1 MFLVYSLVTSI
12 LLSANIVSS
21 VPYTTIEK
29 AFESNNA
36 KEITAL
42 GKTKILVNILGK
54 EGAYSQS
61 QANLVLQDFLTK
73 HSCTSFDFIFKGKE
87 SDDGTFAIG
96 NYSTR
101 SEKYRVTIYFKKEQS
116 AFKIESLTIEK
127 D

>member
-1 MFLVYSLVTSI
+1 MFLVYSLLTSI
-12 LLSANIVSS
+12 LLSVNIVSS
-21 VPYTTIEK
+21 VPYTAIEK
-29 AFESNNA
+29 AFESNSA

-42 GKTKILVNILGK
+42 GKTKILVNIVGK

-61 QANLVLQDFLTK
+61 QASLVLQDFLTK
-73 HSCTSFDFIFKGKE
+73 HPCTAFEFIFKGKE
-87 SDDGTFAIG
+87 SDDGSFAIG

>member
-1 MFLVYSLVTSI
+1 MFLIYSLVTSI
-12 LLSANIVSS
+12 FLSVTSVSS

-61 QANLVLQDFLTK
+61 QASLVLQDFLTK
-73 HSCTSFDFIFKGKE
+73 NPCTTFAFIFKGKE

>member
-1 MFLVYSLVTSI
+1 MHLLLSLIASI
-12 LLSANIVSS
+12 LLSVNISSS

-29 AFESNNA
+29 AFESGSA

-61 QANLVLQDFLTK
+61 QASLVLQDFLTK
-73 HSCTSFDFIFKGKE
+73 NACTGFDFIFKGKE
-87 SDDGTFAIG
+87 SDEGSFAIG

-101 SEKYRVTIYFKKEQS
+101 SDKFRVTIYFKKEQS

>member
-1 MFLVYSLVTSI
+1 MFLVYSIVTSI
-12 LLSANIVSS
+12 LLSVNITSS

-54 EGAYSQS
+54 ESAYSQS
-61 QANLVLQDFLTK
+61 QASLVLQDFLTK
-73 HSCTSFDFIFKGKE
+73 HPCSSFAFIFKGKE

-96 NYSTR
+96 NYTSK